1 VTRVVASILG
11 LAILA
16 FSWLGPLPALARE
29 SFAAHMTLHITI
41 VAVAAPLLA
50 LAMAGTMVDPVRTA
64 PSLVA
69 AIPASMIELVI
80 VWGWHVPVL
89 HHAARVQSTAFV
101 LEQAT
106 FMGSG
111 LLLWIAA
118 IGGDREQRRVRAGG
132 GVAALLFTSMHMTLL
147 GALFTLAN
155 RPLFMHAN
163 GTPVSVPQDFSPAY
177 IADQE
182 LGGVI
187 MLFVGGASY
196 LVGGLCLTGLAL
208 RATPARST
216 PRREP
221 IA

>member
-1 VTRVVASILG
+1 MRVVISILG

-16 FSWLGPLPALARE
+16 FTWLGPLPALARE

-50 LAMAGTMVDPVRTA
+50 LAMAGTIADPVRA
-64 PSLVA
+64 VPWLVA
-69 AIPASMIELVI
+69 AVPASMIELVI

-89 HHAARVQSTAFV
+89 HHAARVQLPAFV

-106 FMGSG
+106 FLASG

-118 IGGDREQRRVRAGG
+118 IGGDHEQRRLRAGG

-155 RPLFMHAN
+155 RPLFQHTTAGVVGHA
-163 GTPVSVPQDFSPAY
+163 AK
-177 IADQE
+177 DQQ

-187 MLFVGGASY
+187 MLLVGGASY
-196 LVGGLCLTGLAL
+196 LIGGLCLTAVAL
-208 RATPARST
+208 RST
-216 PRREP
+216 PVRSIPRQEP